1 MQFKPVPD
9 TDFKEILYD
18 HAGGIAKITINRPEV
33 RNAFTPETIIELRE
47 AFHHAHMAQPH
58 HSLQPQMPTC
68 LCVLM
73 SNPSNVAMTFEIG
86 SNPVDRILQNV
97 NLSRKECFGGFESRH
112 GW

>member
-1 MQFKPVPD
+1 MELARPRQSVLVQCFMEGETHRKQRIAVS
-9 TDFKEILYD
+9 YD
-18 HAGGIAKITINRPEV
+18 VSLAPFQQDAS
-33 RNAFTPETIIELRE
+33 
-47 AFHHAHMAQPH
+47 FHYHAHMAQPH